1 MAPMNAKPKEHLK
14 QLELVDPRDQF
25 KSTITKWKNVST
37 FAIASGFS
45 HHVRNGPTCKDKW
58 IIIYNDYCKVKDY
71 MYTTSVNA
79 YYWALLVQDRIAL
92 DLPPQYVRDEYQIIK
107 AFSSSWPIF

>member
-1 MAPMNAKPKEHLK
+1 
-14 QLELVDPRDQF
+14 
-25 KSTITKWKNVST
+25 
-37 FAIASGFS
+37 
-45 HHVRNGPTCKDKW
+45 
-58 IIIYNDYCKVKDY
+58 

-107 AFSSSWPIF
+107 AFSSSWPIFWPPDSQDFMATKDGAYTLIGQEGSTERLETPILQNKSFPS